1 MEAEDLKAEL
11 TCPIC
16 MDLFREPRRLPC
28 GHVYCRVCLQDMLT
42 RKYLNTRACERVLS
56 CPECRQRYD
65 LTFEAAGVDVFPRDF
80 KLVRLVELCQ
90 KSFGRHGDDDGGA
103 EAGADDET
111 AVSALDFHRVGC

>member
-1 MEAEDLKAEL
+1 MEDDLKAEL

-42 RKYLNTRACERVLS
+42 RKYLNTRASERILS

-65 LTFEAAGVDVFPRDF
+65 LTFQEAGVDVFPRDF

-90 KSFGRHGDDDGGA
+90 KKFSPGQAEDAGGDGGA
-103 EAGADDET
+103 QAGADNQT
-111 AVSALDFHRVGC
+111 AVSALWF